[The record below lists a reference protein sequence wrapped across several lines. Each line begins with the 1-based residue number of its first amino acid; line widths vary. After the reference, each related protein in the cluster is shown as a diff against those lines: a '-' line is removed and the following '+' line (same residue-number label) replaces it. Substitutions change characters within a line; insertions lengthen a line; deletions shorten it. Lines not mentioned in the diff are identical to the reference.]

1 MHTRMLIPLD
11 GSKLAENVLTHART
25 LAGALDL
32 PIDLLSV
39 VERMDFPRQLACET
53 MACEEIEKRMD
64 ELAWQ
69 YADTHDELARVQLE
83 ALSLNWQHCRR
94 TEDHV
99 NGGVQKLSCQWRRTF

>member
-11 GSKLAENVLTHART
+11 GSKLAENVLTYART

-39 VERMDFPRQLACET
+39 VERMDFSRQLACET

-69 YADTHDELARVQLE
+69 YADTHDELARAQLE
-83 ALSLNWQHCRR
+83 ALSLKLAVLLTH
-94 TEDHV
+94 EDHD